1 MASATAELHERTDDS
16 FDTDALAESLM
27 LVRASTLSVVRLQ
40 LAVQRGDQGVAAQT
54 VDYLVDLDR
63 HLQQLMAAMPG
74 SDEFGPATNALE
86 AQRSALNREKLTLA
100 AGVRTRVAADDP
112 LPPADSAPEEAVPTV
127 SGGELPDIWI
137 EEGFRWEDGKPSSV
151 WRWCFGGLLVFLAVG
166 ILVNFA
172 VGLDGLAGAY
182 ARIVESLG

>member
-1 MASATAELHERTDDS
+1 MASATAELRERTGDS

-40 LAVQRGDQGVAAQT
+40 LAVQRGDRGVAAQT

-74 SDEFGPATNALE
+74 SGEFGHATDALA
-86 AQRSALNREKLTLA
+86 AQRSALNREKLALA
-100 AGVRTRVAADDP
+100 AGIRTRVAADAP
-112 LPPADSAPEEAVPTV
+112 PPPADSAPGETFPAVR
-127 SGGELPDIWI
+127 GEELPDIEI
-137 EEGFRWEDGKPSSV
+137 GEDVRWEDAQQNKL

-166 ILVNFA
+166 ILVYFA
-172 VGLDGLAGAY
+172 VGPDGVAGAY
-182 ARIVESLG
+182 ARILESLR